1 MTNAIEPSS
10 LPAARGAVVV
20 LIVDLFFSVTIRAT
34 LLRLGFDAVLVC
46 RVEQAADRVA
56 DDDVRLVVVDGT
68 AVRAAED
75 WQQLG
80 HIDDDGV
87 PVLVFG
93 PHKDVETLRA
103 AKDAGVTRVVANS
116 QFHREMAALVERY
129 ALATATHR
137 REAGTSDPA
146 D

>member
-10 LPAARGAVVV
+10 LSAARGAVVV

-34 LLRLGFDAVLVC
+34 LRRLGFDAVLVG

-56 DDDVRLVVVDGT
+56 GDDVRLVVVDGT

-80 HIDDDGV
+80 QIDDDGV

-93 PHKDVETLRA
+93 PHKDVDTLRA

-116 QFHREMAALVERY
+116 QFHRDMAALVERY
-129 ALATATHR
+129 ALTTATHR
-137 REAGTSDPA
+137 RETGASDPPA
-146 D
+146 